1 MSSLLSQLESC
12 KAAGNILFSSKK
24 YVAAREKYTEGIS
37 LLPSSSRPPL
47 TDRNAVTL
55 ASTLYSNR
63 ALCSKFMGDWTVA
76 ESDARSA
83 MSLDR
88 LNAKSHYV
96 LGLALRA
103 RGSLADATARLERA
117 LDMARRQ
124 KRGLAMESQFEGAAA
139 AARSA
144 WYTASNAAEDRADLD
159 LETVCLSAL
168 LRAGQPSVTKAI
180 IIEGECPLYS
190 SVVLP
195 AIDDSRLSSSIISS
209 SNSNSESSELL
220 QSGQS
225 TKDVLASDQIISLFA
240 GRRKSRSLRIVP
252 QWAQDPITFDIM
264 LDPVIGP
271 TGISYE
277 RRSIESCL
285 KVKQNECPVTRAP
298 LVASSLFPNR
308 ALKTAISAWLNDNPW
323 AHPAAE
329 AEGEL

>member
-1 MSSLLSQLESC
+1 MSSLILQLESC
-12 KAAGNILFSSKK
+12 KAAGNLLFTSKK
-24 YVAAREKYTEGIS
+24 YSAAREKYTEGIS
-37 LLPSSSRPPL
+37 LLPSSARPPL
-47 TDRNAVTL
+47 TERNAATL
-55 ASTLYSNR
+55 ASTLFSNR
-63 ALCSKFMGDWTVA
+63 ALCSKFMGDWGGA

-83 MSLDR
+83 MLLDR

-117 LDMARRQ
+117 LDMSRRQ

-144 WYTASNAAEDRADLD
+144 WFTASNAAEDRADLD

-168 LRAGQPSVTKAI
+168 SNAGNPATTKAI
-180 IIEGECPLYS
+180 IIEGDCPLYS
-190 SVVLP
+190 SVMLP
-195 AIDDSRLSSSIISS
+195 AIDDSSSS
-209 SNSNSESSELL
+209 SESSDFLS
-220 QSGQS
+220 SGHS
-225 TKDVLASDQIISLFA
+225 NTTTKIEGNDVLASHQISSLFA
-240 GRRKSRSLRIVP
+240 GRRKARSLRVVP

-285 KVKQNECPVTRAP
+285 KVKPNECPVTRAP

-308 ALKTAISAWLNDNPW
+308 ALKTAIAAWLCDNPW